1 MLIAAILTCGFMLA
15 EAVGGLLTGSLALI
29 ADAGHMLTDS
39 VALVLAWV
47 AYRVGERP
55 GTSRMTYGFDRLK
68 IVVAYTNG
76 LTILA
81 IALWIVYEA
90 VQRLLSPAEI
100 LAAPMLAIAALGL
113 IVNAA
118 AFFVLHGGDRTSLNL
133 RGALLHVIGDLLG
146 SAAAIVAA
154 LVILTTGWYPADP
167 LLSMLVAVLLLRS
180 AWRLVRESALILLEG
195 APPHIDRN
203 AIVHELME
211 SVAGIADIHH
221 MHVWSLDGRQLMATL
236 HARIAPGVDAD
247 AAIAALKRRL
257 AERHSIGHTTVEIET
272 GDDCPDRSRTGRR
285 NGTA

>member
-1 MLIAAILTCGFMLA
+1 
-15 EAVGGLLTGSLALI
+15 
-29 ADAGHMLTDS
+29 
-39 VALVLAWV
+39 
-47 AYRVGERP
+47 
-55 GTSRMTYGFDRLK
+55 
-68 IVVAYTNG
+68 
-76 LTILA
+76 
-81 IALWIVYEA
+81 
-90 VQRLLSPAEI
+90 
-100 LAAPMLAIAALGL
+100 
-113 IVNAA
+113 VNAA

>member
-1 MLIAAILTCGFMLA
+1 LLIAAILTGGFMVA

-236 HARIAPGVDAD
+236 HARISPGAD
-247 AAIAALKRRL
+247 AEAVTAALKRRL
-257 AERHSIGHTTVEIET
+257 AERHGIGHTTVEIET